1 MGTEN
6 ILQNSCKQKKIND
19 IRKKLHS
26 EMETKGFQPMRY
38 TAVGAPLFITCKD
51 TYGKAK
57 NYKK

>member
-26 EMETKGFQPMRY
+26 EMETKGFQPMRD
-38 TAVGAPLFITCKD
+38 TAVGD
-51 TYGKAK
+51 AK
-57 NYKK
+57 IIIQ